1 MCNCNRQPTAKNISS
16 ISQAALKVING
27 VEVDYKKYP
36 YFGVLWIDRSPGC
49 GASLIRRGTRN
60 IVITAAH
67 CVYQK
72 RASRLQVGFY
82 QPTLTTKK
90 YIYNITKVIIH
101 PNYNNN
107 TSEND
112 IALLYIS
119 ATPPAVVVPLLIP
132 SKSVGLTF
140 IVPGTKTKVIGYGL
154 TDPNNNV
161 PSNKLLLGDVPIV
174 SKNSS
179 ANNQY
184 EPSLITNG
192 MILASKFFPDSSQNV
207 DSCSGDSGGPLLY
220 VYNGV
225 TYLVGL
231 VSWGNGCAVSGYPGV
246 YTDVNYYREWI
257 NKNAG
262 V

>member
-1 MCNCNRQPTAKNISS
+1 MCNCNRQPSAKS
-16 ISQAALKVING
+16 IPSVSQSNLKVING

-36 YFGVLWIDRSPGC
+36 YFGVLWIDGFPGC
-49 GASLIRRGTRN
+49 GASLIRRRTQN

-72 RASRLQVGFY
+72 RAARLQVGFY
-82 QPTLTTKK
+82 QPTRTTKK
-90 YIYNITKVIIH
+90 YIYNVRKVIIH
-101 PNYNNN
+101 PNYNDN
-107 TSEND
+107 TFEND
-112 IALLYIS
+112 IALLFIT
-119 ATPPAVVVPLLIP
+119 ATPPAVVVPLRIP

-140 IVPGTKTKVIGYGL
+140 TIPGTKTKVIGYGS
-154 TDPNNNV
+154 TDPDYYD
-161 PSNKLLLGDVPIV
+161 PSNKLLLGDVPII

-184 EPSLITNG
+184 NPSEITNG

-231 VSWGNGCAVSGYPGV
+231 VSWGNGCAISGYPGV
-246 YTDVNYYREWI
+246 YTDINYYREWI
-257 NKNAG
+257 TKNAG